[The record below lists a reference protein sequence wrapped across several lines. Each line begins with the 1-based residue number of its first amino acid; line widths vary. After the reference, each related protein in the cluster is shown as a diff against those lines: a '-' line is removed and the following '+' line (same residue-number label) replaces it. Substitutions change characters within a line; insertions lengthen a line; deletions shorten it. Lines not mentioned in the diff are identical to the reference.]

1 MNITLV
7 TKWEP
12 TGLIPKNID
21 TLRQQFVAKHLEAF
35 TQYVTMNGITDDGTD
50 RIHHAMIAIRN
61 YCLIYDAELDID
73 STTKN
78 IFEYPYPSDPF
89 VKK

>member
-21 TLRQQFVAKHLEAF
+21 SLRQQFVAKHLEAF
-35 TQYVTMNGITDDGTD
+35 TQFVTTNGIIDDGTD
-50 RIHHAMIAIRN
+50 RIHHAMITIRN
-61 YCLIYDAELDID
+61 YCLIYDDELDIEA
-73 STTKN
+73 TVENLFK
-78 IFEYPYPSDPF
+78 YPTNQF